1 MTCCCRWASW
11 MWSASFLCC
20 SWPHWWSWWPLATSP
35 CRKLLWYPPKP
46 SVSLLFPHFT
56 PTDAHTMQMSKR
68 FCLSHSSFPV
78 SSFSSSVNVPQPPL
92 LLPLPVHHP
101 CSYRPRVCHSVS
113 TAGSFV
119 WAAEEVLH
127 SGGANSLWK
136 GAESIFHAVFPA
148 RAPVRP
154 SGSGRGSC
162 HPRMW
167 ALEACIVEFSDG
179 LMDHPA
185 LEILKGHKTKIG
197 FSAVSPLSSKPT
209 WWCLCHFLSGRFP
222 HIVPA
227 DPDSPERDLT
237 ALSHSVLRRR
247 LLSWSFYRSATWP
260 PLRRQIHIHLF
271 KYYLL
276 FVLFKVLLYF
286 MLYVNT
292 FFYSQYLF
300 MNLLTR
306 Y

>member
-1 MTCCCRWASW
+1 
-11 MWSASFLCC
+11 
-20 SWPHWWSWWPLATSP
+20 
-35 CRKLLWYPPKP
+35 
-46 SVSLLFPHFT
+46 
-56 PTDAHTMQMSKR
+56 MSKR

-78 SSFSSSVNVPQPPL
+78 SSSFLVCKCSTAPSLITPPSPSSF
-92 LLPLPVHHP
+92 
-101 CSYRPRVCHSVS
+101 CSYGPRVRHSVR

-119 WAAEEVLH
+119 WDAEEVLH

-154 SGSGRGSC
+154 PGSGRGSC

-167 ALEACIVEFSDG
+167 ALEACIVACIEG
-179 LMDHPA
+179 LMDRPA
-185 LEILKGHKTKIG
+185 LEILKGRKTNIR
-197 FSAVSPLSSKPT
+197 FSTVSSKLS

-247 LLSWSFYRSATWP
+247 LLPWSFYHSATLP

-271 KYYLL
+271 KCYLL
-276 FVLFKVLLYF
+276 FLLFKVPFYF
-286 MLYVNT
+286 IYINT

-300 MNLLTR
+300 MNL